1 MTNNTSLDST
11 EIDHLAIGLT
21 RPPMFMGV
29 NIKTFFANLVLCAL
43 ISINAHTIW
52 GIPLFIILHLF
63 MAKISLKE
71 PNFIYLHAKA
81 FIKTP
86 PILNRWYWGRINS
99 YEPW

>member
-1 MTNNTSLDST
+1 MTNNVHSNAK

-21 RPPMFMGV
+21 RSPMFMGV

-52 GIPLFIILHLF
+52 GIPLFVVLHLI
-63 MAKISLKE
+63 MAKMSLKE
-71 PNFIYLHAKA
+71 PDFLYLHIKA

-86 PILNRWYWGRINS
+86 PVMNR
-99 YEPW
+99 